1 MGIIEVVFLKKLVME
16 NLRWWR
22 PLYTGMKTIDVA
34 AGDVMKI
41 TVVDET
47 SQINVLMATFE
58 Q

>member
-1 MGIIEVVFLKKLVME
+1 
-16 NLRWWR
+16 
-22 PLYTGMKTIDVA
+22 MKTIDVA
-34 AGDVMKI
+34 AGDVMKT